1 VWLST
6 EQPFDCGAFWG
17 LLTRLPLID
26 SLSELIRQS
35 RKQVLRTV
43 HTLHVQTCGQMGR
56 HTASQGGLTRALER
70 QIGTLYDERLL
81 SSQDRIDP
89 G

>member
-17 LLTRLPLID
+17 LLTRRPLID

-43 HTLHVQTCGQMGR
+43 DTLHVQTCRQMGR
-56 HTASQGGLTRALER
+56 HAATQGVSSGALER
-70 QIGTLYDERLL
+70 QIGTLYDER
-81 SSQDRIDP
+81 P
-89 G
+89 